1 MVNFFKGV
9 VQLDYLTFLH
19 KIIDGDFE
27 AAIENMF
34 Y

>member
-19 KIIDGDFE
+19 KIIDGDFGGP
-27 AAIENMF
+27 IENTF